1 MSDKNANLKNGRGI
15 PTPLLLIGIF
25 LISASGLMLEVT
37 LTRIFSATIWYHYA
51 FIAISVALFGWGL
64 GGFSLHILKE
74 KKILKS
80 TPASLATASLLF
92 SLSIPVFLWI
102 IIQLPATP
110 KYLNWYFITSVTP
123 FFLAGITLAQAFDI
137 FREITG
143 KLYFAD
149 LIGASFGALG
159 ITLIL
164 GMLGGE
170 STVLFIAALPGVAT
184 LFFSAYRPDF
194 WKTKT
199 FPLGLSSILAVALLT
214 IFNSEFH
221 ILTIKNAPSKGLYQ
235 HMQSDPR
242 LHIVFTRWNS
252 YSRIDGVEGV
262 APPHIAR
269 IYIDSDAWTN
279 VVGWDGRIDSM
290 EDAKEW
296 FRYIP
301 FRIEK
306 KPKTLIIGPGG
317 GVDVLLS
324 LIAGGKNV
332 TAVELNPIIADF
344 VRHYEEKAGNIYNN
358 RNVNLIIDEGRN
370 FISRSDEKYD
380 IISLSFVDSWASVS
394 SGGLALS
401 ENYLYTTQAF
411 HQYFEHLTDG
421 GIFVVIRWQVDIPR
435 LVSNS
440 ISMMGE
446 YGIPPAKTGDHI
458 AILLADSP
466 KKNEPTQMIFM
477 LKKTPFTKEESV
489 EIRNS
494 ASKYNPIHIP
504 YFISSSPYKELFS
517 GGISPAKFD
526 SQFDEKVDPVRDDS
540 PFYFANEKPYGIP
553 TYLMKFLLIPIS
565 ATLLFFAFSYSSEAK
580 KKTETTLF
588 ILYFVALGLGFI
600 FIEISILQKFILL
613 LGHPIFTLSVILF
626 SLLISGGIGSF
637 LSGGFKEEVLPKR
650 IFAVCSLIFLIS
662 IIYAVVLPH
671 LIPVFLPFSIQTR
684 IAITFILLFPLGFL
698 MGMPF
703 PLGIRIV
710 GNSLKAGGVPFYW
723 GLNGIMSVFGSIAA
737 IMIGVSL
744 GFTFTTLAGSAS
756 YLLAAICAII
766 FSTRLKLNQNTT

>member
-1 MSDKNANLKNGRGI
+1 MSDKCISNIENGRVI
-15 PTPLLLIGIF
+15 PTPLLLLGIF

-74 KKILKS
+74 KKIVKS
-80 TPASLATASLLF
+80 SPVSLATASLLF
-92 SLSIPVFLWI
+92 SFSIPIFLWI
-102 IIQLPATP
+102 IIRLPATP
-110 KYLNWYFITSVTP
+110 QYLNWYFITSVIP
-123 FFLAGITLAQAFDI
+123 FFLAGIALAQAFDV

-164 GMLGGE
+164 GLLEGE
-170 STVLFIAALPGVAT
+170 STALFIAGFPAVAAI
-184 LFFSAYRPDF
+184 LFSTYRPDF

-199 FPLGLSSILAVALLT
+199 FSLGFASILAVAILIICNT
-214 IFNSEFH
+214 EFH

-235 HMQSDPR
+235 HMVSDPK
-242 LHIVFTRWNS
+242 LHLVFTRWNS

-279 VVGWDGRIDSM
+279 VVGWDGKVSSM
-290 EDAKEW
+290 EGAKEW

-301 FRIEK
+301 FHLEK
-306 KPKTLIIGPGG
+306 EPKALIIGPGG
-317 GVDVLLS
+317 GADVMLS
-324 LIAGGKNV
+324 LLAGGEKV
-332 TAVELNPIIADF
+332 TAVELNPIIVDF
-344 VRHYEEKAGNIYNN
+344 VRRYGEKAGNIYNN
-358 RNVNLIIDEGRN
+358 HNVNLILDEGRN
-370 FISRSDEKYD
+370 FISRSKEKYD

-411 HQYFEHLTDG
+411 HEYFEHLTDRG
-421 GIFVVIRWQVDIPR
+421 MFVVIRWQVDIPR
-435 LVSNS
+435 LISNS
-440 ISMMGE
+440 ISMMQA
-446 YGIPPAKTGDHI
+446 YGIPTGKTGNHI

-477 LKKTPFTKEESV
+477 LKKTLFTKEEAL
-489 EIRNS
+489 EIKTLS
-494 ASKYNPIHIP
+494 SKYNPIHIP
-504 YFISSSPYKELFS
+504 YIASSSPYKELFAEK
-517 GGISPAKFD
+517 ISPAEFY
-526 SQFDEKVDPVRDDS
+526 SHFNEKVDPVQDDS

-553 TYLMKFLLIPIS
+553 SYLMKLLFIPVL
-565 ATLLFFAFSYSSEAK
+565 ATFLFFAISNFFSRETKKAK
-580 KKTETTLF
+580 SILLL
-588 ILYFVALGLGFI
+588 LYFTALGLGFI

-626 SLLISGGIGSF
+626 SLLASGGLGSF
-637 LSGGFKEEVLPKR
+637 LSGRFKEEVITKR
-650 IFAVCSLIFLIS
+650 IFVVCLLIFLLS
-662 IIYAVVLPH
+662 ITYALTLPH
-671 LIPVFLPFSIQTR
+671 LIPTFLPFSIGVR
-684 IAITFILLFPLGFL
+684 IAITFILLFPLGLL

-703 PLGIRIV
+703 PLGLRVV
-710 GNSLKAGGVPFYW
+710 GNLLKAGVPFYW
-723 GLNGIMSVFGSIAA
+723 GLNGITSVFGSIAA
-737 IMIGVSL
+737 VIVGLGL
-744 GFTFTTLAGSAS
+744 GFTFATLAGSAS
-756 YLLAAICAII
+756 YLLAAICAIAL
-766 FSTRLKLNQNTT
+766 STKLKSS

>member
-1 MSDKNANLKNGRGI
+1 MSDKSISKNGVGI
-15 PTPLLLIGIF
+15 PIPSLLLGIF

-64 GGFSLHILKE
+64 GGFLLHILKE

-110 KYLNWYFITSVTP
+110 KYLNWYFITSVIP

-170 STVLFIAALPGVAT
+170 STVLFIATLPALAT
-184 LFFSAYRPDF
+184 LLFSTYRPDF

-199 FPLGLSSILAVALLT
+199 FPLGLASILAVALLI
-214 IFNSEFH
+214 IFNSESH

-235 HMQSDPR
+235 HMKSDPK
-242 LHIVFTRWNS
+242 LHIVFTQWNS

-279 VVGWDGRIDSM
+279 VVGWDGETESM
-290 EDAKEW
+290 EEAKEW

-301 FRIEK
+301 FHLERE
-306 KPKTLIIGPGG
+306 PKALIIGPGG

-324 LIAGGKNV
+324 LVAGGKNV
-332 TAVELNPIIADF
+332 TAVELNPIIVDF
-344 VRHYEEKAGNIYNN
+344 VRHYGEKAGNIYNN
-358 RNVNLIIDEGRN
+358 LNVNLIIDEGRN
-370 FISRSDEKYD
+370 FISRSNEKYD
-380 IISLSFVDSWASVS
+380 VISLSFVDSWASVS

-411 HQYFEHLTDG
+411 HQYFEHLTNS

-440 ISMMGE
+440 ISMMRE
-446 YGIPPAKTGDHI
+446 YGIPPEEAGDHI

-466 KKNEPTQMIFM
+466 KMNEPTQMIFM
-477 LKKTPFTKEESV
+477 LKKTPFTKKESV
-489 EIRNS
+489 EIKDLS
-494 ASKYNPIHIP
+494 SKYNPVHIP
-504 YFISSSPYKELFS
+504 YVVSSSPYKELF
-517 GGISPAKFD
+517 GGRISPSEFY
-526 SQFDEKVDPVRDDS
+526 SQFDEKVDPIGDDS

-553 TYLMKFLLIPIS
+553 TYLMRFLLIPIS
-565 ATLLFFAFSYSSEAK
+565 ATFLFFAFSYSSEAK

-588 ILYFVALGLGFI
+588 ILYFIALGLGFI

-626 SLLISGGIGSF
+626 SLLVSGGIGSF
-637 LSGGFKEEVLPKR
+637 LSGRFKEGVIPKR
-650 IFAVCSLIFLIS
+650 IFEACSLIFVIS

-671 LIPVFLPFSIQTR
+671 LIPVFLPFSIGTR
-684 IAITFILLFPLGFL
+684 IAITFILILPLGLL

-710 GNSLKAGGVPFYW
+710 GNSLKAGGIPFYW

-737 IMIGVSL
+737 IMIGVGF

-756 YLLAAICAII
+756 YLLASICAIVLSI
-766 FSTRLKLNQNTT
+766 KLKLN